1 MRAVAEFM
9 ELVEGAGALPQ
20 VRVIQGPSSE
30 PVVTTDGREV
40 LNFCSSNY
48 LGLATHPEVKD
59 AVIGAVL
66 EYGVGANGSRLVSGT
81 TDLHIALEEAT
92 ARFKHTAAAVAF
104 PTGYMANTGTIAALA
119 YVPYFARMAGLP
131 LASEAREMVVLSDA
145 LNHASIV
152 EGCEVARARQVH
164 YEHCDLD
171 SLEAKLRQNEG
182 KRLLIVTDGVFSMD
196 GDIAPLP
203 GIVGLAAR
211 YRATVL
217 LDDAH
222 ATGVLGR
229 DGRGT
234 LEHFGLEGGADILQ
248 MGTYSKSYGALG
260 GFLAA
265 DRTTADY
272 LRVAARPYMFSGA
285 VPPCLA
291 AGILKA
297 MEIAEREPQRRV
309 RLLRNRDYL
318 VYGLQEL
325 GLEPLGSGTPIVPII
340 IGHLRRAVSSWNP
353 RALRALARGRARAE
367 PDPADAH
374 GQPRARASRPSSG
387 GVRRRRGAVRSRLEW
402 SADPLSPRSSRPVGV
417 CGAHLRPSC
426 SSPGVPIPLSA
437 RGPARCCRVDG
448 GSGLPERG
456 SMPSDQVDHGG

>member
-1 MRAVAEFM
+1 MKAVAEFM
-9 ELVEGAGALPQ
+9 ALVEDAGALPQ

-30 PVVTTDGREV
+30 PVVTIDGREV

-59 AVIGAVL
+59 AVVAAVM

-92 ARFKHTAAAVAF
+92 ASHKLTEAAVAF
-104 PTGYMANTGTIAALA
+104 PTGFMVNTGTIAAFA

-131 LASEAREMVVLSDA
+131 LTSEAREMVVLSDA

-152 EGCEVARARQVH
+152 EGCQVARAKQAY
-164 YEHCDLD
+164 YEHCDMD

-182 KRLLIVTDGVFSMD
+182 KRLLIVTDGIFSMD

-203 GIVGLAAR
+203 EIVELAVR
-211 YRATVL
+211 YGATVL
-217 LDDAH
+217 VDDAH

-229 DGRGT
+229 NGRGT
-234 LEHFGLEGGADILQ
+234 LEHFGLEVGANILQ

-285 VPPCLA
+285 LPPCVA

-297 MEIAEREPQRRV
+297 MEIAAREPQRRV

-318 VYGLQEL
+318 AYGLQEL
-325 GLEPLGSGTPIVPII
+325 GLEVGGSGTPIVPIV
-340 IGHLRRAVSSWNP
+340 IGDDDAAVAVSDELFRRGLLAPCVRWP
-353 RALRALARGRARAE
+353 AVARGQSRIRLTLMASHEREHLDRLLEEFAAVGARY
-367 PDPADAH
+367 
-374 GQPRARASRPSSG
+374 
-387 GVRRRRGAVRSRLEW
+387 GVV
-402 SADPLSPRSSRPVGV
+402 
-417 CGAHLRPSC
+417 
-426 SSPGVPIPLSA
+426 
-437 RGPARCCRVDG
+437 
-448 GSGLPERG
+448 
-456 SMPSDQVDHGG
+456 

>member
-1 MRAVAEFM
+1 MHAVAEFM
-9 ELVEGAGALPQ
+9 GLVEGAGALPQ

-30 PVVTTDGREV
+30 PVVTIDGRQV

-92 ARFKHTAAAVAF
+92 ARLKHTEAAVAF
-104 PTGYMANTGTIAALA
+104 PTGYMVNTGTIAALA

-131 LASEAREMVVLSDA
+131 LASEVREMVVLSDA
-145 LNHASIV
+145 LNHTSIV
-152 EGCEVARARQVH
+152 EGCEVARARHVH

-171 SLEAKLRQNEG
+171 SLEAKLRHNEG
-182 KRLLIVTDGVFSMD
+182 KQLLIVTDGIFSMD

-203 GIVGLAAR
+203 GIVELAAR
-211 YRATVL
+211 YGATVL
-217 LDDAH
+217 VDDAH

-229 DGRGT
+229 SGRGT
-234 LEHFGLEGGADILQ
+234 LEHFGLEGGANILQ

-272 LRVAARPYMFSGA
+272 LRVAARSYMFSGA
-285 VPPCLA
+285 LPPCLA

-325 GLEPLGSGTPIVPII
+325 GLETLGSGTSIVPVV
-340 IGHLRRAVSSWNP
+340 IGDDDSAVAISNELFRRGVLAPCVRWPAV
-353 RALRALARGRARAE
+353 ARGQSRIRLTLMAGHEREHLDRLLEEFAAVGARY
-367 PDPADAH
+367 
-374 GQPRARASRPSSG
+374 
-387 GVRRRRGAVRSRLEW
+387 GVV
-402 SADPLSPRSSRPVGV
+402 
-417 CGAHLRPSC
+417 
-426 SSPGVPIPLSA
+426 
-437 RGPARCCRVDG
+437 
-448 GSGLPERG
+448 
-456 SMPSDQVDHGG
+456 